1 MKTYYKDH
9 SVTILLGD
17 CREWD
22 GKADVIVTDPP
33 YGLEFMGKEWDCLGR
48 DKNVGKMR
56 RVGFERMNGAPDQ
69 REGNLGGTWFG
80 SRDAVVPNY
89 YRTTNVRCRKCGKWK
104 VSGGHDGKGNTLG
117 CQCDEPDFPNIA
129 GLAAVNMQEWHYSW
143 ASHLLGKA
151 GWLFAFG
158 GTRTWHRLACAIE
171 DAGWQYRDTIMWL
184 YGQGFP
190 KGKNNLKPAWE
201 PILVARKYG
210 DLDIDA
216 ARIPC
221 SDKAVFPA
229 GVVSATENVYG
240 GGNGIYADRPRPAD
254 KAPAGRW
261 PANLVLDEEAGRLL
275 DEQSGESTSNDPG
288 TTHATVDG
296 WGMCG
301 ERRNRGYNGDSGGAS
316 RFFYCAKA
324 SKAERGD
331 GNDHPTVKP
340 LKLMEWLIKLSGGQ
354 LILDP
359 FMGSGT
365 TLVAAKRLGRK
376 AIGIEIDEHSCEI
389 AANRCLNTSVQRTD
403 SKDEAA

>member
-1 MKTYYKDH
+1 MWVLEVLTYYEDD
-9 SVTILLGD
+9 SVVIYHGD

-33 YGLEFMGKEWDCLGR
+33 YGLEFMGKEWDTFPIRDRGVRLTGSGNPTTARGFGGNVAYGKSHKSLVAFQEFATEVFGR
-48 DKNVGKMR
+48 LD
-56 RVGFERMNGAPDQ
+56 
-69 REGNLGGTWFG
+69 
-80 SRDAVVPNY
+80 
-89 YRTTNVRCRKCGKWK
+89 
-104 VSGGHDGKGNTLG
+104 
-117 CQCDEPDFPNIA
+117 
-129 GLAAVNMQEWHYSW
+129 
-143 ASHLLGKA
+143 A

-221 SDKAVFPA
+221 ANEVIEQSGVLVDIPRGSCHA
-229 GVVSATENVYG
+229 GY
-240 GGNGIYADRPRPAD
+240 DRPNATMYRTGKPKERGGPANTL
-254 KAPAGRW
+254 GRW

-275 DEQSGESTSNDPG
+275 DEQSGEAGGGFGRRGSGKPRGSTWGDGACGFINDG
-288 TTHATVDG
+288 STVG
-296 WGMCG
+296 F
-301 ERRNRGYNGDSGGAS
+301 GDSGGAS

-324 SKAERGD
+324 SKSERGE
-331 GNDHPTVKP
+331 GNLHPTVKP
-340 LKLMEWLIKLSGGQ
+340 TKLMEWLIKLSGGQ

-376 AIGIEIDEHSCEI
+376 AIGIELDEHSCEI
-389 AANRCLNTSVQRTD
+389 AAKRCQAVML
-403 SKDEAA
+403 

>member
-1 MKTYYKDH
+1 
-9 SVTILLGD
+9 
-17 CREWD
+17 
-22 GKADVIVTDPP
+22 VIVTDPP

-48 DKNVGKMR
+48 INSGRTRKQNELTAICRGPESYVA
-56 RVGFERMNGAPDQ
+56 GAP
-69 REGNLGGTWFG
+69 
-80 SRDAVVPNY
+80 
-89 YRTTNVRCRKCGKWK
+89 
-104 VSGGHDGKGNTLG
+104 
-117 CQCDEPDFPNIA
+117 
-129 GLAAVNMQEWHYSW
+129 MQEWHYQW

-216 ARIPC
+216 ARIEGKYLTRDRNRDGGN
-221 SDKAVFPA
+221 SMFGTGK
-229 GVVSATENVYG
+229 G
-240 GGNGIYADRPRPAD
+240 GGAFLPAQ
-254 KAPAGRW
+254 GRW
-261 PANLVLDEEAGRLL
+261 PANLVLDEEAGRML
-275 DEQSGESTSNDPG
+275 DEQSGELVGAGNVREANWTKP
-288 TTHATVDG
+288 V
-296 WGMCG
+296 
-301 ERRNRGYNGDSGGAS
+301 EGYGFKPHPKNPNYYANHGGGAS

-324 SKAERGD
+324 SRKERGD

-365 TLVAAKRLGRK
+365 TLVAAKRLVRK
-376 AIGIEIDEHSCEI
+376 AIGIELDEHSCEI
-389 AANRCLNTSVQRTD
+389 AAKRCQSMLV
-403 SKDEAA
+403 

>member
-9 SVTILLGD
+9 SVVIYHGD

-33 YGLEFMGKEWDCLGR
+33 YGLEFMGKEWDKLLVSDRHIDYPSCRHAHGPNEYR
-48 DKNVGKMR
+48 G
-56 RVGFERMNGAPDQ
+56 GAEAQD
-69 REGNLGGTWFG
+69 
-80 SRDAVVPNY
+80 
-89 YRTTNVRCRKCGKWK
+89 
-104 VSGGHDGKGNTLG
+104 
-117 CQCDEPDFPNIA
+117 
-129 GLAAVNMQEWHYSW
+129 WHYSW
-143 ASHLLGKA
+143 TSHLLGKA

-190 KGKNNLKPAWE
+190 KGHNNLKPSWE
-201 PILVARKYG
+201 PVIVARKYG

-216 ARIPC
+216 ARI
-221 SDKAVFPA
+221 
-229 GVVSATENVYG
+229 GVRDESKMYVQ
-240 GGNGIYADRPRPAD
+240 PRPTTDAGGHSW
-254 KAPAGRW
+254 KKGEHVPFHYGISGGRW
-261 PANLVLDEEAGRLL
+261 PANLVLDEEAAAML
-275 DEQSGESTSNDPG
+275 DEQSGELTQGHHPAIRNGKSMWAG
-288 TTHATVDG
+288 DG
-296 WGMCG
+296 GG
-301 ERRNRGYNGDSGGAS
+301 LNGNSGPEQWTDSGGAS

-324 SKAERGD
+324 SRSERGD